1 MDDYEPEIKYEVP
14 STDKDVFVYIKKDLE
29 VFCMIYFYFIP
40 IETVPNLTTSESP
53 I

>member
-14 STDKDVFVYIKKDLE
+14 STDKEVFVYMKKELE
-29 VFCMIYFYFIP
+29 VFCMIYFIP